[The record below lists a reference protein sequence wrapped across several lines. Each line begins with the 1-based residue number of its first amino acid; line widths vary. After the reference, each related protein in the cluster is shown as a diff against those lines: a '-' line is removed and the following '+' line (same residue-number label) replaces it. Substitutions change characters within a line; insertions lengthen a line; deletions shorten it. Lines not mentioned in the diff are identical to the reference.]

1 MINSS
6 IPSGASQIESAA
18 GKGIYKFWVN
28 ANDGDG
34 VTAKSEVTINVSN
47 VDPSPTDT
55 IASASVKDGQ
65 SSGAI
70 IDMSTH
76 FADTDRDT
84 GHIYSIINTDNT
96 ITDLFEIDATTGVIS
111 IKDGASIPIN
121 ASATSGYTITVQIS
135 DKEGGITT
143 KDVTITVASIAP
155 VAVTDPVTVEVTDA
169 QTAGGILDAGD
180 LFLSLIHI

>member
-1 MINSS
+1 MLVINSS

-70 IDMSTH
+70 IDMS
-76 FADTDRDT
+76 
-84 GHIYSIINTDNT
+84 NC
-96 ITDLFEIDATTGVIS
+96 V
-111 IKDGASIPIN
+111 
-121 ASATSGYTITVQIS
+121 
-135 DKEGGITT
+135 
-143 KDVTITVASIAP
+143 
-155 VAVTDPVTVEVTDA
+155 
-169 QTAGGILDAGD
+169 
-180 LFLSLIHI
+180 